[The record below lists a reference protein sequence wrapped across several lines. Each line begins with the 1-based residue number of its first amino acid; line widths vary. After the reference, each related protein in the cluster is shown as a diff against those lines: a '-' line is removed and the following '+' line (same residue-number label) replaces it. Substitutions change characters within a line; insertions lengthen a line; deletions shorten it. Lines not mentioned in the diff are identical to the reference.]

1 MYTRSSRHL
10 SSRAQEREREVES
23 TRAFTESECESEG
36 IHTRA
41 SDSLLFSKRERERD
55 PKREKERERER
66 RRRRRRNFLLFA
78 SFFRPSKTKKKE
90 EESETTSFRFSFD
103 FGFSSLLSR
112 GQKRREV
119 NFFLLFL
126 SLFFVTLTHTHK
138 IFTSYISRARLLTP
152 FSISLSLSLYTGND
166 SLDARLAIRST
177 CNRRTRWRA

>member
-1 MYTRSSRHL
+1 M
-10 SSRAQEREREVES
+10 RAKEF
-23 TRAFTESECESEG
+23 TRARVIRCYSQ
-36 IHTRA
+36 
-41 SDSLLFSKRERERD
+41 RERERD
-55 PKREKERERER
+55 PKREKEREREAATKKTKLSSFR
-66 RRRRRRNFLLFA
+66 F
-78 SFFRPSKTKKKE
+78 FFRPSK
-90 EESETTSFRFSFD
+90 TSFRFSFD
-103 FGFSSLLSR
+103 FVFSSLLSR

-152 FSISLSLSLYTGND
+152 FSIYLSLSLYTGND

>member
-1 MYTRSSRHL
+1 MTSAFLFLFFFYIDEIFSSFRLCVYTRSSRHL

-55 PKREKERERER
+55 PKREKEREREAAKKTKLSSFR
-66 RRRRRRNFLLFA
+66 F
-78 SFFRPSKTKKKE
+78 FFRPSK
-90 EESETTSFRFSFD
+90 TSFRFSFD
-103 FGFSSLLSR
+103 FVFSSLLSR

-152 FSISLSLSLYTGND
+152 FSIYLSLSTQ
-166 SLDARLAIRST
+166 ATIRWM
-177 CNRRTRWRA
+177 RGWR

>member
-1 MYTRSSRHL
+1 M
-10 SSRAQEREREVES
+10 RAKEF
-23 TRAFTESECESEG
+23 TRARVIRCYSQ
-36 IHTRA
+36 R
-41 SDSLLFSKRERERD
+41 
-55 PKREKERERER
+55 ERERER
-66 RRRRRRNFLLFA
+66 SETREREREREAATKKTKLSSFRF
-78 SFFRPSKTKKKE
+78 FFRP
-90 EESETTSFRFSFD
+90 SFRFSFD
-103 FGFSSLLSR
+103 FVFSSLLSR

-152 FSISLSLSLYTGND
+152 FSIYLSLSLYTGND